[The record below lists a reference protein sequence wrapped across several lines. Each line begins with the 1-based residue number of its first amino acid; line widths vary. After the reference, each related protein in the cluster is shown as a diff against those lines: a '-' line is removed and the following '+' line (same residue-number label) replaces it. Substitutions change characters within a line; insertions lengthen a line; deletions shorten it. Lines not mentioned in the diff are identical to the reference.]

1 MPSDARVAS
10 TVANDNSIGVAAWT
24 GLTNIASSNNVDATV
39 TNSPGDISQY
49 LKQTNYP
56 FSIPAGSIIL
66 GIEVY
71 IEHRANG
78 NGSTEDYAVYLV
90 KGGVIS
96 GNNKAVAGSWPGS
109 DTGRTYGGP
118 TDLWGL
124 TLTRAD
130 VLASDFGCVIATQ
143 ETEDKSDNDTARIDV
158 STIRVYYTPGLATV
172 SPVSTTLTVVTQT
185 ATFRANATVS
195 PLSINISVPSLTATY
210 EVIFQ
215 ATVSPFELNILIP
228 AVTAT
233 YSEDEEEEV
242 IEPIIRPSHKKV
254 MVHDELIYIVSSKDV
269 GWGVTKSGKV
279 KIILGV
285 GGRMLDNLVERMKR
299 GVHIDNIKK

>member
-1 MPSDARVAS
+1 MPSDARVAG
-10 TVANDNSIGVAAWT
+10 TIANDNSIGVAAWS

-56 FSIPAGSIIL
+56 FSIPAGALIV

-78 NGSTEDYAVYLV
+78 SGRTEDYAVYLV

-96 GNNKAVAGSWPGS
+96 GTNKAVAGSWPGS

-130 VLASDFGCVIATQ
+130 VLSSDFGCVISTQ
-143 ETEDKSDNDTARIDV
+143 ETEDKSDDDTARIDV
-158 STIRVYYTPGLATV
+158 STIRVYYTAGSPYTATV
-172 SPVSTTLTVVTQT
+172 SPKSMSL
-185 ATFRANATVS
+185 
-195 PLSINISVPSLTATY
+195 SVPSVSATY
-210 EVIFQ
+210 QAVRQ
-215 ATVSPFELNILIP
+215 ATVSPFVINISIP
-228 AVTAT
+228 TTTAEFDEVYSSTVSPIVLVISIPQVTAIP
-233 YSEDEEEEV
+233 DAVEV
-242 IEPIIRPSHKKV
+242 PLSIP
-254 MVHDELIYIVSSKDV
+254 
-269 GWGVTKSGKV
+269 SGKKKLEEPTYRTGNFEISLDGDV
-279 KIILGV
+279 KLYHQTGTFA
-285 GGRMLDNLVERMKR
+285 LDENGEVVPKRKPGLNLLRFDK
-299 GVHIDNIKK
+299 